1 MDIHKSLVPI
11 LQNINF
17 ASRYSELC
25 KRHSNFDKSLEEY
38 DKSLIQKF
46 LESNGIKVLFVKS
59 ENFFKIAENI
69 GELSIQFNI
78 IPKRGFLQFVWD
90 VKRRNERL
98 DLSLG
103 MWEAITRELSKIEA
117 KKPLFSSLDELQEI
131 LKEAL
136 SIYEDFKQELLKMG
150 ENHA

>member
-1 MDIHKSLVPI
+1 
-11 LQNINF
+11 
-17 ASRYSELC
+17 
-25 KRHSNFDKSLEEY
+25 
-38 DKSLIQKF
+38 
-46 LESNGIKVLFVKS
+46 
-59 ENFFKIAENI
+59 
-69 GELSIQFNI
+69 
-78 IPKRGFLQFVWD
+78 VWD